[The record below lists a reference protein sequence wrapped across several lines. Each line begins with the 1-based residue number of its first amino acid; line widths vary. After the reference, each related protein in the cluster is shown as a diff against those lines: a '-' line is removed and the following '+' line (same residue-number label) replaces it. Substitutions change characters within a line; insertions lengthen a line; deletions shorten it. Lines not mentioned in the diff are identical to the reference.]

1 MCAKLYAVGRC
12 KLNAVDPQ
20 LESDWFQTFIPLNI
34 DPGFNMGLSTC
45 DSTCATTTRNPKTF
59 GTSGTSRCC
68 GSVIRGFSSSPN
80 YATWRSRLLLSTAI
94 RARAKENAPK
104 RRWSEFPWASTCSSK
119 SSLKTGSRCLRGCF
133 PKEVQKQ
140 KAKRGRR
147 GSSPA
152 STRKTA
158 RLTCKIERWLAALFC
173 VSKIKGI
180 PTRRAQSIHYKNTEP
195 YARRAISL

>member
-1 MCAKLYAVGRC
+1 MMSDPATRRRAAAVGGCGGRRHAARAAAADAKRRRPVGLC
-12 KLNAVDPQ
+12 KLNYIDPQ

-104 RRWSEFPWASTCSSK
+104 RRWSEFP
-119 SSLKTGSRCLRGCF
+119 
-133 PKEVQKQ
+133 
-140 KAKRGRR
+140 
-147 GSSPA
+147 
-152 STRKTA
+152 
-158 RLTCKIERWLAALFC
+158 
-173 VSKIKGI
+173 
-180 PTRRAQSIHYKNTEP
+180 
-195 YARRAISL
+195 